1 MNNINLN
8 WLKVFMCVATSNSF
22 LDASRKLYISQPAI
36 SKSMSKLEE
45 ELNITLFYRAN
56 KGISLTPSGELLF
69 NYLKE
74 VRDSL
79 LSCERV
85 LISMNDIEEG

>member
-8 WLKVFMCVATSNSF
+8 SLRIFYEVATAKSF
-22 LDASRKLYISQPAI
+22 LDASNKLFISQPAI

-56 KGISLTPSGELLF
+56 KGISLTPSGEL
-69 NYLKE
+69 
-74 VRDSL
+74 
-79 LSCERV
+79 
-85 LISMNDIEEG
+85 